1 MNDSNTPTSLAP
13 GTVLTGN
20 YTYTI
25 ERVLGAG
32 GFGITYLAVTQ
43 VPWGN
48 VTIDCRVALKE
59 HFFSD
64 FSERAADGLTVT
76 TVGTAKIRSTV
87 EGSLSDFVAEAQRLQ
102 KLGDGHPNIVKV
114 NEVFRANDT
123 AYYAME
129 YLEGISLAKATA
141 GNPVSEES
149 MLAVMGPIIDAVAF
163 LHSERMLH
171 LDIKPENIVLADGG
185 RRPVLI
191 DFGQSKHFLGD
202 GSATATVNVKGV
214 SHGFA
219 PAEQYDGIRTFAPT
233 ADVYAL
239 GATMM
244 ACLTGTVPPKA
255 IEWQTAQKARAIDAL
270 PVSPALKDVLARA
283 LADDPAARFPDAA
296 ALANALASNAGLPV
310 ERRFLS
316 EESASRL
323 STAGP
328 ASNATRLASSSR
340 KPSGRNRLSI
350 ILIALAAVAIGA
362 GAYFF
367 AFRSNGPEPQ
377 PAPAPADTAAIAQNL
392 ETEPVVI
399 DNSAAE
405 AAAEADR
412 QRQEQAEADRRRRD
426 EEQRRQVWQNH
437 RTPRNLYLAVERDGS
452 QYYFSQS
459 DWSNLPAAQKGECR
473 KLGVVINNEGERFI
487 LALEDAPG
495 FYTWQEA
502 MSRFG
507 NRLPTKQQA
516 EAWIHQQE
524 AVQSAIR
531 AFGGHIA
538 GAGAFD
544 DNYPASDD
552 RHYYFYWTR
561 TEYNSSHAWGVTMT
575 NGHVHTYNKTST
587 GRVRPVAPVA
597 ESAI

>member
-1 MNDSNTPTSLAP
+1 MNDNNAPNFLAP

-76 TVGTAKIRSTV
+76 TVGTAKIRATV

-149 MLAVMGPIIDAVAF
+149 MLAVMEPIIDAVAF
-163 LHSERMLH
+163 LHRERMLH

-202 GSATATVNVKGV
+202 GTATATVNVKGV

-255 IEWQTAQKARAIDAL
+255 IEWQTAQKARAIDTL

-283 LADDPAARFPDAA
+283 LADDPAARFPDAS
-296 ALANALASNAGLPV
+296 ALANALASNATRPLGGEISLQAKRSAITNLPTSGMVSSNATRPV
-310 ERRFLS
+310 ERQFLS

-323 STAGP
+323 STAG
-328 ASNATRLASSSR
+328 STRFSTVGQST
-340 KPSGRNRLSI
+340 RLSI
-350 ILIALAAVAIGA
+350 ILIALAALAIGA
-362 GAYFF
+362 GVYF
-367 AFRSNGPEPQ
+367 AFRGGNNPQ
-377 PAPAPADTAAIAQNL
+377 PPVSLRDTLAIAQTL
-392 ETEPVVI
+392 ETEPVEI
-399 DNSAAE
+399 ETPAPE
-405 AAAEADR
+405 P
-412 QRQEQAEADRRRRD
+412 QPTP
-426 EEQRRQVWQNH
+426 QV
-437 RTPRNLYLAVERDGS
+437 TPAPTPQPTPVP
-452 QYYFSQS
+452 Q
-459 DWSNLPAAQKGECR
+459 PAPQ
-473 KLGVVINNEGERFI
+473 
-487 LALEDAPG
+487 
-495 FYTWQEA
+495 
-502 MSRFG
+502 
-507 NRLPTKQQA
+507 
-516 EAWIHQQE
+516 HQQE
-524 AVQSAIR
+524 
-531 AFGGHIA
+531 
-538 GAGAFD
+538 
-544 DNYPASDD
+544 
-552 RHYYFYWTR
+552 
-561 TEYNSSHAWGVTMT
+561 
-575 NGHVHTYNKTST
+575 
-587 GRVRPVAPVA
+587 
-597 ESAI
+597 

>member
-1 MNDSNTPTSLAP
+1 MNDNNAPNFLAP

-48 VTIDCRVALKE
+48 VTIDCRMALKE

-149 MLAVMGPIIDAVAF
+149 MLAVMEPIIDAVAF
-163 LHSERMLH
+163 LHRERMLH

-255 IEWQTAQKARAIDAL
+255 IEWQTAQKARAIDTL

-283 LADDPAARFPDAA
+283 LADDPAARFPDAS
-296 ALANALASNAGLPV
+296 ALANALASNATRPLGGEISLQAKRSAITNLPTSGMV
-310 ERRFLS
+310 S
-316 EESASRL
+316 
-323 STAGP
+323 
-328 ASNATRLASSSR
+328 SNATRLASSSR

-350 ILIALAAVAIGA
+350 ALVALAAVAIGF
-362 GAYFF
+362 GAYF
-367 AFRSNGPEPQ
+367 AFRSSSPEPQ
-377 PAPAPADTAAIAQNL
+377 PASAPEPTPTPAPA
-392 ETEPVVI
+392 ETPVQSQS
-399 DNSAAE
+399 NS
-405 AAAEADR
+405 
-412 QRQEQAEADRRRRD
+412 
-426 EEQRRQVWQNH
+426 VWQNYC
-437 RTPRNLYLAVERDGS
+437 TPRNLYLAVNRGGN
-452 QYYFSQS
+452 QYYFSES
-459 DWSNLPAAQKGECR
+459 DWNALSAAQKGECS
-473 KLGVVINNEGERFI
+473 KVGVVIKKDGQEFI
-487 LALEDAPG
+487 LALNHESG
-495 FYTWQEA
+495 EYTWDEA

-507 NRLPTKQQA
+507 NRLPTKQQG
-516 EAWIHQQE
+516 EAWISQRD
-524 AVQSAIR
+524 AVQRAVR
-531 AFGGHIA
+531 AFGGNMPGPNDTYHS
-538 GAGAFD
+538 
-544 DNYPASDD
+544 NVYNSDG
-552 RHYYFYWTR
+552 YYWYWTR
-561 TEYNSSHAWGVTMT
+561 TEYNSSDAWNVSICYGSMYYSDKA
-575 NGHVHTYNKTST
+575 NSL
-587 GRVRPVAPVA
+587 RVRVVAPVSVS
-597 ESAI
+597 SAI